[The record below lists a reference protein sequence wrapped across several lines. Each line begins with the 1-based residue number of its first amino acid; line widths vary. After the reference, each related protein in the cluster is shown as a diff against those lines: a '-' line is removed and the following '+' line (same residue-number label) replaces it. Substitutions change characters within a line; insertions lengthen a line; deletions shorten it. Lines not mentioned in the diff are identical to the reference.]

1 MRRLLDEGS
10 NCKTAPQH
18 LHQDIERPEMSA
30 EQQMFS
36 NREKVIGSDRV
47 WPLFVLSLLAF
58 LAVIITQVVTA
69 ITVLLATKDAE
80 TGFAEAAEALPQIML
95 HPPYF
100 VTSLVISGLP
110 LTVVAIVAGYFSAKH
125 HKQSIALRLG
135 LHRPYLPWSVWT
147 LLLLGSVFVFHIA
160 VGLVWLVE
168 QVIPGDDSLL
178 RLYENISTP
187 WAFVLIAVVGVVP
200 GISEELFF
208 RGFVQR
214 RLLHRYS
221 PATAIGITAILFA
234 LLHVTQHG
242 ITLASVMGVWLGVVA
257 WRTGSI
263 WPSVVCHAFVN
274 SAWNVYQIG
283 RFQWGVPDLPP
294 MWLGVTSGIVLL
306 VAFILAC
313 GKLRG
318 MKLTAPVPASV
329 ISPAHRLES
338 SS

>member
-1 MRRLLDEGS
+1 MNFGVDWR
-10 NCKTAPQH
+10 CA
-18 LHQDIERPEMSA
+18 
-30 EQQMFS
+30 
-36 NREKVIGSDRV
+36 
-47 WPLFVLSLLAF
+47 
-58 LAVIITQVVTA
+58 
-69 ITVLLATKDAE
+69 
-80 TGFAEAAEALPQIML
+80 AAELKTLGVNLDPAYLAQRERTEADQSRKQIESRQKQKADSDQ
-95 HPPYF
+95 HWRPY
-100 VTSLVISGLP
+100 TDP
-110 LTVVAIVAGYFSAKH
+110 LSACQTYFSAKH

-135 LHRPYLPWSVWT
+135 LHRPSLPWSVWT

-168 QVIPGDDSLL
+168 QVIPGDGSLL

-187 WAFVLIAVVGVVP
+187 WAFVLIAVVGIFP

-208 RGFVQR
+208 RGFMQR

-221 PATAIGITAILFA
+221 PVTAIGISTILFA
-234 LLHVTQHG
+234 LLHVTPHG
-242 ITLASVMGVWLGVVA
+242 IALASVMGVWLGVVA
-257 WRTGSI
+257 WRIGSI
-263 WPSVVCHAFVN
+263 WPSVACHAFVN
-274 SAWNVYQIG
+274 STWNVYQIG

-318 MKLTAPVPASV
+318 MKFTAPFSASA

-338 SS
+338 PS

>member
-1 MRRLLDEGS
+1 
-10 NCKTAPQH
+10 
-18 LHQDIERPEMSA
+18 MSA
-30 EQQMFS
+30 VQQILS
-36 NREKVIGSDRV
+36 NREKVIRSNRV
-47 WPLFVLSLLAF
+47 WPIFVLSLLAF
-58 LAVIITQVVTA
+58 IAVIITQVVTA

-80 TGFAEAAEALPQIML
+80 TGFAEAAEALPQTMM
-95 HPPYF
+95 HAPYF

-110 LTVVAIVAGYFSAKH
+110 LTVIAIVAGYFSAKH

-135 LHRPYLPWSVWT
+135 LHRPSLPWSAWI

-168 QVIPGDDSLL
+168 QVIPGDDSFL

-221 PATAIGITAILFA
+221 PVNR
-234 LLHVTQHG
+234 HWDYHHSVRV
-242 ITLASVMGVWLGVVA
+242 ASRDA
-257 WRTGSI
+257 ARNRTGKCHGSMAWCSRLANRFI
-263 WPSVVCHAFVN
+263 WPSVACHAFVN

-306 VAFILAC
+306 VAFAWAC
-313 GKLRG
+313 RRLQSFH
-318 MKLTAPVPASV
+318 PVTIVSA
-329 ISPAHRLES
+329 
-338 SS
+338 

>member
-1 MRRLLDEGS
+1 V
-10 NCKTAPQH
+10 
-18 LHQDIERPEMSA
+18 SA
-30 EQQMFS
+30 EQQILS

-58 LAVIITQVVTA
+58 VAVIITQVVTA

-80 TGFAEAAEALPQIML
+80 TGFAEAAEALPQTMM
-95 HPPYF
+95 HAPYF

-110 LTVVAIVAGYFSAKH
+110 LAVVALVAGYVSAKH
-125 HKQSIALRLG
+125 HKQSMALRLG
-135 LHRPYLPWSVWT
+135 LHRPSLPWSVWT

-187 WAFVLIAVVGVVP
+187 WAFVLIAVVGIFP

-221 PATAIGITAILFA
+221 PVTAIGISTILFA
-234 LLHVTQHG
+234 LLHVTPHG
-242 ITLASVMGVWLGVVA
+242 IALASVMGIWLGVVA
-257 WRTGSI
+257 WRIGSI
-263 WPSVVCHAFVN
+263 WPSVACHAFVN
-274 SAWNVYQIG
+274 STWNVYQVG

-294 MWLGVTSGIVLL
+294 MLLGVTSGIVLL
-306 VAFILAC
+306 VAFAC
-313 GKLRG
+313 ACRKLQSFR
-318 MKLTAPVPASV
+318 PVTVVSA
-329 ISPAHRLES
+329 
-338 SS
+338 

>member
-1 MRRLLDEGS
+1 
-10 NCKTAPQH
+10 
-18 LHQDIERPEMSA
+18 MSA
-30 EQQMFS
+30 DQQILS
-36 NREKVIGSDRV
+36 NREKVIGSNRV
-47 WPLFVLSLLAF
+47 WPTFVLSLLAF
-58 LAVIITQVVTA
+58 IAVIVTQVVTA

-80 TGFAEAAEALPQIML
+80 TGFAEAAEALPQTMMQA
-95 HPPYF
+95 PYF

-110 LTVVAIVAGYFSAKH
+110 LTLIAIVAGYFSAKH

-135 LHRPYLPWSVWT
+135 LHRPSLPWSAWI

-168 QVIPGDDSLL
+168 QVIPGDGSFL

-221 PATAIGITAILFA
+221 PATAIGITTILFA
-234 LLHVTQHG
+234 LLHVTPHG
-242 ITLASVMGVWLGVVA
+242 IALASVMGVWLGVVA
-257 WRTGSI
+257 WRIGSI
-263 WPSVVCHAFVN
+263 WPSVACHAFVN

-306 VAFILAC
+306 VAFAWAC
-313 GKLRG
+313 RKLQSFH
-318 MKLTAPVPASV
+318 PVTIVSA
-329 ISPAHRLES
+329 
-338 SS
+338 

>member
-36 NREKVIGSDRV
+36 SREKVIGSDRI
-47 WPLFVLSLLAF
+47 WPIFVLSLLAF
-58 LAVIITQVVTA
+58 IAVIFTQVVTA
-69 ITVLLATKDAE
+69 ITVLVATKDAE
-80 TGFAEAAEALPQIML
+80 TGFAEAAEALPQTMMNA
-95 HPPYF
+95 PYF
-100 VTSLVISGLP
+100 VTSLAISGLP
-110 LTVVAIVAGYFSAKH
+110 LTVIAIVAGYFSAKR

-135 LHRPYLPWSVWT
+135 LHRPSLPWSSWT

-187 WAFVLIAVVGVVP
+187 WAFVLIAVVGIVP

-221 PATAIGITAILFA
+221 PVTAIGITTILFA
-234 LLHVTQHG
+234 LLHVTPHG
-242 ITLASVMGVWLGVVA
+242 IALASVMGVWLGVIA

-274 SAWNVYQIG
+274 SAWNVYQVG
-283 RFQWGVPDLPP
+283 RFQSGIPDLPP
-294 MWLGVTSGIVLL
+294 LWFGISGAAIMLI
-306 VAFILAC
+306 AFAMVC
-313 GKLRG
+313 RKLRR
-318 MKLTAPVPASV
+318 
-329 ISPAHRLES
+329 ISPTTLASTSPVSPLHRS
-338 SS
+338 S